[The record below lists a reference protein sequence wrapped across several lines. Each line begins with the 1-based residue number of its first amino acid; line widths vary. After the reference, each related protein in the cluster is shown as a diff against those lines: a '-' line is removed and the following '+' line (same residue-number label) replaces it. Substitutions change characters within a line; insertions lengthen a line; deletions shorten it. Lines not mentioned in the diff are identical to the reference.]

1 MVASTSLAAAN
12 GLSDDIRR
20 GPMAICGTLG
30 AHCAN
35 GAQCVDVAAPARA
48 GTAAKARP

>member
-1 MVASTSLAAAN
+1 MVASTGAAPAN

-20 GPMAICGTLG
+20 GPVAICGTLG
-30 AHCAN
+30 PHRAN